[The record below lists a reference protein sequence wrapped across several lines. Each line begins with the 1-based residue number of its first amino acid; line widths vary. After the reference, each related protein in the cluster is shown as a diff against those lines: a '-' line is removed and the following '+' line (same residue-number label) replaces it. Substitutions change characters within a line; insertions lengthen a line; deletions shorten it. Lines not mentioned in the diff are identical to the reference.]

1 MCLKN
6 EGKVVK
12 KIKKHKMNLTY
23 INTWCMVIIPYRC
36 RQESPANKC
45 QQKME
50 KNFLKKRVGCPLGEY
65 IVLLQ
70 DIDSLDLQYFMQL
83 YRIQQHCIV

>member
-1 MCLKN
+1 MK
-6 EGKVVK
+6 
-12 KIKKHKMNLTY
+12 
-23 INTWCMVIIPYRC
+23 
-36 RQESPANKC
+36 
-45 QQKME
+45 

-83 YRIQQHCIV
+83 CRI